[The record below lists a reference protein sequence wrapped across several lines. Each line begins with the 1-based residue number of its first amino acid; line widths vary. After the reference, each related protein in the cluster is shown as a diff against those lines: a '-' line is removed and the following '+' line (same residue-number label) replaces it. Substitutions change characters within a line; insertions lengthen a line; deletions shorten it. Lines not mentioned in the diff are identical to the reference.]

1 MVIRHCRLSLVACR
15 LSHAETIMADE
26 RPHGRGDGGSPMR
39 GRRELLS
46 ELEAAFVQPS
56 GADVRSAAPPRPSPP
71 PQVHAR
77 SSAGRSGA
85 RSLHLTHPKLSL
97 PSVPAS
103 HILSA
108 RCFALCRLPRLGRS
122 HSPLPPPC
130 SRRFFVGARAPSTA
144 ILLLGLLG
152 RRPCAEW
159 SCVLPPIPSVA
170 RAPPETEQL
179 RDWHWLLG
187 AVNRLLCSGVR
198 LI

>member
-1 MVIRHCRLSLVACR
+1 
-15 LSHAETIMADE
+15 MADE

-103 HILSA
+103 LILSA

-122 HSPLPPPC
+122 PFPTASSVLASFFCWRSCSLNSNPSP
-130 SRRFFVGARAPSTA
+130 R
-144 ILLLGLLG
+144 
-152 RRPCAEW
+152 
-159 SCVLPPIPSVA
+159 VA
-170 RAPPETEQL
+170 RSQAVCRMVVRAASDPERST
-179 RDWHWLLG
+179 R
-187 AVNRLLCSGVR
+187 SP
-198 LI
+198 